1 MIADKVQS
9 DVMIFTLTHI
19 MVLLHIF
26 LYLPKK
32 IFLGQVLG
40 LFIIISYIS
49 SIYNIFTVFFCN
61 FYNEKKGD
69 GL

>member
-26 LYLPKK
+26 LYLPKNS
-32 IFLGQVLG
+32 FLGQVLG
-40 LFIIISYIS
+40 LFSIISYIS